1 MARKKRP
8 DEASIKSF
16 QIKMNAHAHALIK
29 NRSQQLG
36 ITIGEFIEN
45 LLASLEIRIER
56 AKTTSNI
63 APSIRNDE
71 NDEIDAKLIKFLL
84 GSDKKG
90 LSSDDIMNGINEIK
104 GQFEGSV
111 YQPTITIDNGE

>member
-1 MARKKRP
+1 MAKKKRP
-8 DEASIKSF
+8 DEADIKSF

-29 NRSQQLG
+29 NRAQQLG

-56 AKTTSNI
+56 AKELAEI
-63 APSIRNDE
+63 DPRIRNDE
-71 NDEIDAKLIKFLL
+71 LDAKLIKFLL
-84 GSDKKG
+84 GSDKRG
-90 LSSDDIMNGINEIK
+90 MSSDDIMNGVTGIK
-104 GQFEGSV
+104 EQFEDSV